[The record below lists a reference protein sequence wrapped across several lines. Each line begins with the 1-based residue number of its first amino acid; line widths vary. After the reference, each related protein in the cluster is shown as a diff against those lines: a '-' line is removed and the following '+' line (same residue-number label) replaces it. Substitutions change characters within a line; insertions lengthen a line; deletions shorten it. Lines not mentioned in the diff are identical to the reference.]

1 MIKYIK
7 LLFALVA
14 FSISLNATETPFSF
28 LRYNS
33 SARASALAGAF
44 VTMKNDPSAVFYNP
58 ATIYTVDEKFLS
70 TTFLKHVLDIN
81 SGNVSYVY
89 NKLENGVV
97 AANIA
102 YTNYGSFVRRDINGN
117 VLPGEFSGSNLSLGV
132 TYANELDSNFYYG
145 VTGKVIYLKLEEQS
159 SMALA
164 VDAGLFYKLKDG
176 RTNLGV
182 SVLNVGTQVSKLGNV
197 SDKLPLDIRLGINH
211 RLRGL
216 PLLVNFNFHHLGDNS
231 GNFFEKFKSFSMGGE
246 VYLGKFLMARVGYD
260 NNIRTNISPETSKG
274 LSGISLGAGIKM
286 KDINLDYSFSQYGA
300 SAILHRISA
309 NLDF

>member
-1 MIKYIK
+1 MIKHIK
-7 LLFALVA
+7 LLLAFLAL
-14 FSISLNATETPFSF
+14 SITLNATETPFSF

-58 ATIYTVDEKFLS
+58 ATIYTVEDKFLS

-81 SGNVSYVY
+81 SGNISYVY
-89 NKLENGVV
+89 NKLENGVL

-102 YTNYGSFVRRDINGN
+102 YTNYGTFQRRDINGN
-117 VLPGEFSGSNLSLGV
+117 LQPGEFSGSNLCMGV

-145 VTGKVIYLKLEEQS
+145 VTGKLIYLKLEEQS

-164 VDAGLFYKLKDG
+164 MDAGLFYKLKDG
-176 RTNLGV
+176 RTNLGL
-182 SVLNVGTQVSKLGNV
+182 SVLNVGTQVSKLGDV

-216 PLLVNFNFHHLGDNS
+216 PLLVNFNFHHLADNS
-231 GNFFEKFKSFSMGGE
+231 QGILDKFKNFSFGGE
-246 VYLGKFLMARVGYD
+246 VYLGKYLMARVGYD
-260 NNIRTNISPETSKG
+260 NNIRSNISPESSKG
-274 LSGISLGAGIKM
+274 LSGISLGAGIKL
-286 KDINLDYSFSQYGA
+286 KEINLDYSYSQYGV